1 MDIAKERISIQIST
15 KELERRWNAVRTAM
29 KEEGIDYLIMQN
41 RDQFLGGYIKWFTD
55 IPAFNGY
62 PSTIIFPREDE
73 MTMINIGPKMNP
85 DGFLTDLSTKDWAL
99 RGVKNRFTAPYFPSL
114 HYSKTYDAELV
125 VDLLKPEKDC
135 TIGFIAQ
142 GHIPAPFYNLITG
155 QLTAATF
162 TDASDLVDNIKAIK
176 SDEEIDLIKKAA
188 AIQDTAM
195 ETAFRAIKP
204 GMKDFEIMSLTQH
217 TVQNLGSEEQLI
229 MAGSSPMGTHCPMLK
244 RHFMNRTIEKGD
256 QFTLMIEVNGPGGM
270 YAELGRTCVLGKASE
285 ELLEGCEMAKEAQQ
299 VTLNLLKPGADPK
312 DLLAANNEFLK
323 SRGLPEEKRLY
334 AHGQGYDLVERPA
347 IRDDEPMKLAANMN
361 ITIHPIAATKGA
373 FAWVCD
379 NYLITEDGPSE
390 CLHKIPKKVF
400 EIDV

>member
-15 KELERRWNAVRTAM
+15 QELERRWNAVRKAM

-142 GHIPAPFYNLITG
+142 GHIPAPFYNAITG

-162 TDASDLVDNIKAIK
+162 TDATDLVDNIKAIK
-176 SDEEIDLIKKAA
+176 SDEEIELIKKAA
-188 AIQDTAM
+188 AVQDTAM
-195 ETAFRAIKP
+195 EKAFGAIKP

-312 DLLAANNEFLK
+312 DLLAANNEFLRSK
-323 SRGLPEEKRLY
+323 GLPEEKRLY

-390 CLHKIPKKVF
+390 CLHRIPKKVF